1 MKYFK
6 LLIFLFVFNSAKGQ
20 LILDSILIEN
30 HYRSFSY
37 YKPTGNIVNGSL
49 MFIMHGSGGN
59 SNNML
64 QPASKLQTI
73 ANNEKLLVVYPNGYL
88 HFWNECRKYS
98 NAVANKEDINEQAF
112 FTAMINY
119 FQIKYSISKH
129 KVFASGFSGGGQMAY
144 KLALTM
150 PGTFKAVTA
159 VVANMPDSASCDCV
173 LSGKLM
179 PVMIING
186 TDDKTNP
193 YNGGEMFVN
202 NASFGVVLSSEKS
215 LAYWATLAGY
225 IGFPEK
231 TLLPDTDPSDHKTI
245 EKYSYHQ
252 KNKPTVTLLK
262 VVGGHHDYPN
272 DIDVYLYAWEF
283 FKAVK

>member
-1 MKYFK
+1 MKY
-6 LLIFLFVFNSAKGQ
+6 LLVGLLSSFSMVAYCQ
-20 LILDSILIEN
+20 LMTDSILIEN

-37 YKPTGNIVNGSL
+37 YPPSGNIANGSL
-49 MFIMHGSGGN
+49 VFIMHGSGGN
-59 SNNML
+59 SNNMIK
-64 QPASKLQTI
+64 PAAKLESI
-73 ANNEKLLVVYPNGYL
+73 AASEKLLVVYPNGYQ

-112 FTAMINY
+112 FTAMIDY
-119 FQIKYSISKH
+119 FQKKYSVNKE
-129 KVFASGFSGGGQMAY
+129 KVFAAGFSGGGQMAY

-173 LSGKLM
+173 LASKPM

-202 NASFGVVLSSEKS
+202 NASFGVVLSSENS
-215 LAYWATLAGY
+215 LGYWAKLAGY
-225 IGFPEK
+225 TGAPEK
-231 TLLPDTDPSDHKTI
+231 TLLPDADTADHKTI

-272 DIDVYLYAWEF
+272 DIDVYTYAWQF
-283 FKAVK
+283 FKGIK